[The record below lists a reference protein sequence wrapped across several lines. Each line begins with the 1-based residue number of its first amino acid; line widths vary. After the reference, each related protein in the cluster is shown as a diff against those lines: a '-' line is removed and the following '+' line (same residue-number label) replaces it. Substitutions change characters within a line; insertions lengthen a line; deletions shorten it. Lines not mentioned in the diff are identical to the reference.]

1 MERFKKI
8 LLIAYVV
15 ILIGHIILYFMK
27 EESLISF
34 ILGVTAMVL
43 MILGILVSKRKEQ

>member
-1 MERFKKI
+1 
-8 LLIAYVV
+8 
-15 ILIGHIILYFMK
+15 MK

-43 MILGILVSKRKEQ
+43 LILGILVSKRNEQ